1 MGYVREFLSMMS
13 DDGGK
18 ENSKRETVPSTAI
31 GLLCIRGRLSAGLRM
46 GSFDCAPH
54 AWLADECCG

>member
-31 GLLCIRGRLSAGLRM
+31 GLKFYFVSADAFLR
-46 GSFDCAPH
+46 A
-54 AWLADECCG
+54 